1 MPPLYIRWVGNWCRQ
16 VEINAQLSVVAIC
29 KGRLNTSYASMVCQ
43 VDGEL
48 VQAGGNKCATFCC
61 SNL

>member
-1 MPPLYIRWVGNWCRQ
+1 VK
-16 VEINAQLSVVAIC
+16 INAQLSVVAIC
-29 KGRLNTSYASMVCQ
+29 KGRLNTGYASAVYQ
-43 VDGEL
+43 VGGEL